1 MTGKW
6 FKTHSD
12 RSLQT
17 AWNCIQLGVLALPL
31 LPNLG
36 AIAIFVA
43 VITTLKHRYQQIL
56 NLPKIRGLL
65 GLAGLLL
72 LTVIFAENP
81 VEAILGTANFIP
93 YFIVFAAVAILLEN
107 FAQLRWLSWLLILP
121 GIPIVIL
128 GWGQQ
133 FLGWSGIELLQS
145 VLGWVLAPGGNPQGR
160 MASVFMYANI
170 LAAYLVIVFA
180 FSLGLLVAEL
190 GLITD
195 VNYEKHGIL
204 TNVNPRFLLVTAAT
218 TTLLSGLGLIVT
230 NSRNAWIVGVCVS
243 LAYAIYL
250 GWNWLL
256 GLVGVVV
263 AAVLGAAFAPSPLR
277 DSLRVIIPGYFW
289 QRLTDENFDRPLE
302 TLRITQW
309 RFTWEM
315 TRQRP
320 ITGWGLRNF
329 TPVYEAQMNVWMGH
343 PHSLPLMMM
352 AEVGIPITIAFWAGV
367 GWVLVDG
374 VKLMGR
380 PYLTKGDRLVLFSY
394 IVAFGACV
402 LFNLADVTIFDFRVN
417 LLGWLLLAGIYGV
430 TKN

>member
-17 AWNCIQLGVLALPL
+17 AWNCIQLGVLVLPL

-43 VITTLKHRYQQIL
+43 VITTLKQRYQQIL

-81 VEAILGTANFIP
+81 VDAILGTANFIP
-93 YFIVFAAVAILLEN
+93 YFIVFAALAIVLEN
-107 FAQLRWLSWLLILP
+107 LAQLRWLSWLLILP

-128 GWGQQ
+128 GLGQQ
-133 FLGWSGIELLQS
+133 FIGWSGIELLHS
-145 VLGWVLAPGGNPQGR
+145 VIGWVLAPGGNPPGR

-180 FSLGLLVAEL
+180 LALGLLVAEL

-195 VNYEKHGIL
+195 VNSDKNRLLI
-204 TNVNPRFLLVTAAT
+204 NVNSGFHLVIAAT
-218 TTLLSGLGLIVT
+218 TTIFSGLGLIVT
-230 NSRNAWIVGVCVS
+230 NSRNAWVVAVCIS

-263 AAVLGAAFAPSPLR
+263 AAVLGAAFAPSPIR
-277 DSLRVIIPGYFW
+277 DGLRVIIPGYFW

-329 TPVYEAQMNVWMGH
+329 TSVYEAQMNVWMGH

-367 GWVLVDG
+367 GWVLLDG
-374 VKLMGR
+374 VKLMKVGS
-380 PYLTKGDRLVLFSY
+380 LTKGDRFVLFSY

-402 LFNLADVTIFDFRVN
+402 LFNLVDVTIFDFRVN

>member
-17 AWNCIQLGVLALPL
+17 AWNCIQLGALALPL
-31 LPNLG
+31 FPNLG

-81 VEAILGTANFIP
+81 VDAILGTANFIP
-93 YFIVFAAVAILLEN
+93 YFIVFAALAIVLEN
-107 FAQLRWLSWLLILP
+107 LAQLRWLSWLLILP

-128 GWGQQ
+128 GLGQQ
-133 FLGWSGIELLQS
+133 FLGWSGIEILHS
-145 VLGWVLAPGGNPQGR
+145 VIGWVLAPGGNPPGR

-180 FSLGLLVAEL
+180 LALGLLVAEL

-195 VNYEKHGIL
+195 INPDKNRL
-204 TNVNPRFLLVTAAT
+204 LNNVNPGFFLVIAAT
-218 TTLLSGLGLIVT
+218 TTIFSGLGLIVT
-230 NSRNAWIVGVCVS
+230 NSRNAWVVAVCIS

-263 AAVLGAAFAPSPLR
+263 AAVLGAAFAPSPIR
-277 DSLRVIIPGYFW
+277 DGLRVIIPGYFW

-367 GWVLVDG
+367 GWVLLDG
-374 VKLMGR
+374 VKLMKAGS
-380 PYLTKGDRLVLFSY
+380 LTKGDRLVLFSY

-402 LFNLADVTIFDFRVN
+402 LFNLVDVTIFDFRVN